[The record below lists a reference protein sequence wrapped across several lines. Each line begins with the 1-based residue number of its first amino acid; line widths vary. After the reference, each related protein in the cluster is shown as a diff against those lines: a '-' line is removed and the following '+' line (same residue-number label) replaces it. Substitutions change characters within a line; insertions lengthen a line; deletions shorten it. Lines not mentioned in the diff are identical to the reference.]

1 MECKL
6 QVQLGRGN
14 EMNVKVWLLFLDGRK
29 QLEGKLL
36 CNFISANLQLNI
48 CVL

>member
-14 EMNVKVWLLFLDGRK
+14 ELNVKVWLLFLDGREAVENSWK
-29 QLEGKLL
+29 GNCCATLFQLIY
-36 CNFISANLQLNI
+36 N
-48 CVL
+48 